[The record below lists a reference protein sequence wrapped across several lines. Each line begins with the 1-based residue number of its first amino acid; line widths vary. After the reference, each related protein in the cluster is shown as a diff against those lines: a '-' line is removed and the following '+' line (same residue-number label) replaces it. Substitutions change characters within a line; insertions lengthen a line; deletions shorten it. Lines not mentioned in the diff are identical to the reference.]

1 MIVINRERFDPSPLL
16 GDYAAGSLERK
27 TLELIAA
34 SSMTYSYNSLNQLRF
49 EIRMRREIV
58 NAAIALNGTRFA
70 FTVFQSSTCN
80 PEYWIRMP
88 DGGFALRDGVKP
100 SDAIRDIFLQSK
112 LYGTECATAMVIVY
126 YKALLEI
133 FPEEAF
139 NKIFTNI
146 HLMNWQRIER
156 PLREIGLIRRSSTYL
171 PGDRRYIAN
180 PDVNPLTPE
189 LQGENVI
196 DLGDGR
202 FYGHGFGIHTVDVFI
217 AALNANRRAGAER
230 SAYLMDT
237 VSYPNF
243 KLLSDL
249 YDRNT

>member
-1 MIVINRERFDPSPLL
+1 MIIINRERFDPSPLL
-16 GDYAAGSLERK
+16 GEYAAGSLERL
-27 TLELIAA
+27 TLERISA
-34 SSMTYSYNSLNQLRF
+34 SQMTYAYDNLNQLRF
-49 EIRMRREIV
+49 ELRMRREIV
-58 NAAIALNGTRFA
+58 NAAIALNGTRLS
-70 FTVFQSSTCN
+70 FTVFQHSRCN
-80 PEYWIRMP
+80 PEYWVRMP
-88 DGGFALRDGVKP
+88 DGGFALRNDVKP
-100 SDAIRDIFLQSK
+100 SDAIRDIFLQSS

-133 FPEEAF
+133 FPEDAF
-139 NKIFTNI
+139 NKTFTEI

-156 PLREIGLIRRSSTYL
+156 QLREIGRIRQSSTYL
-171 PGDRRYIAN
+171 PGDRRYVAN

-217 AALNANRRAGAER
+217 AGLNANRRPGAER

-237 VSYPNF
+237 VSFPNF
-243 KLLSDL
+243 RILSDL
-249 YDRNT
+249 YDQNT

>member
-1 MIVINRERFDPSPLL
+1 MIVINGERFDATSLL
-16 GDYAAGSLERK
+16 GDYAVGSLERIV
-27 TLELIAA
+27 LERISESDMIYAYD
-34 SSMTYSYNSLNQLRF
+34 SINQLRF

-58 NAAIALNGTRFA
+58 NAAIALNGTQLA
-70 FTVFQSSTCN
+70 FTVFRNSRCN
-80 PEYWIRMP
+80 PEYWVRMQ
-88 DGGFALRDGVKP
+88 DGGFALRNDVKP
-100 SDAIRDIFLQSK
+100 SDAIRDIFLQSS

-133 FPEEAF
+133 FPEDAF
-139 NKIFTNI
+139 NSTFTNI

-156 PLREIGLIRRSSTYL
+156 QLREIGQIRRSNTYL
-171 PGDRRYIAN
+171 PGDRRYVAN

-202 FYGHGFGIHTVDVFI
+202 FYGHGFGIHTVEVFI
-217 AALNANRRAGAER
+217 AGLNANRRQGAER

-237 VSYPNF
+237 VSFPNF
-243 KLLSDL
+243 HILSDI
-249 YDRNT
+249 YDSTT